1 MLEEEEEEEE
11 EKLGNLVRANEE
23 RSRGSQP
30 RFGWEGGRIQRGEG
44 GDGGKE
50 VGAPQG
56 GGKASGRRRR
66 RRR

>member
-30 RFGWEGGRIQRGEG
+30 RFGWEVQEETAR
-44 GDGGKE
+44 
-50 VGAPQG
+50 
-56 GGKASGRRRR
+56 SRRRWR
-66 RRR
+66 ERFLLNTPRFILL

>member
-30 RFGWEGGRIQRGEG
+30 RFGWEEG
-44 GDGGKE
+44 QDT
-50 VGAPQG
+50 A
-56 GGKASGRRRR
+56 RRRR
-66 RRR
+66 